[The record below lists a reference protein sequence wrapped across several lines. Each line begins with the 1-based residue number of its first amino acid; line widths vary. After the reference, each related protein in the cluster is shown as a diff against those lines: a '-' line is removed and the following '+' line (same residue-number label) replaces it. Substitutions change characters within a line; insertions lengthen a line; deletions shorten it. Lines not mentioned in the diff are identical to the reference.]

1 MTARKI
7 LFEKAEI
14 IHRTAWLPAMAACL
28 LFSFPLLP
36 QDSWGQGKTDRIP
49 IQKPSGQP
57 APKATEK
64 KEVKET
70 PGKNEKRYNFNR
82 NTSDDIKTT
91 LMNKYKEMFVDKLTQ
106 QDLRELQFYL
116 KNQFNENRQLNTEYK
131 LKFESRL
138 RQYFHE
144 EVLRR
149 EIISIETLLGLLTPE
164 DVKDQE

>member
-1 MTARKI
+1 
-7 LFEKAEI
+7 
-14 IHRTAWLPAMAACL
+14 
-28 LFSFPLLP
+28 
-36 QDSWGQGKTDRIP
+36 
-49 IQKPSGQP
+49 
-57 APKATEK
+57 
-64 KEVKET
+64 VKET

-82 NTSDDIKTT
+82 NTSDDIKIT

-131 LKFESRL
+131 LKFESLL

-149 EIISIETLLGLLTPE
+149 EIISIETLLGLLTSE

>member
-1 MTARKI
+1 
-7 LFEKAEI
+7 
-14 IHRTAWLPAMAACL
+14 
-28 LFSFPLLP
+28 
-36 QDSWGQGKTDRIP
+36 
-49 IQKPSGQP
+49 
-57 APKATEK
+57 
-64 KEVKET
+64 VKET
-70 PGKNEKRYNFNR
+70 PGKNDFNR
-82 NTSDDIKTT
+82 NPSDDIKTT
-91 LMNKYKEMFVDKLTQ
+91 LMKKYKEMFVDKLTQ

-131 LKFESRL
+131 VKFESRL